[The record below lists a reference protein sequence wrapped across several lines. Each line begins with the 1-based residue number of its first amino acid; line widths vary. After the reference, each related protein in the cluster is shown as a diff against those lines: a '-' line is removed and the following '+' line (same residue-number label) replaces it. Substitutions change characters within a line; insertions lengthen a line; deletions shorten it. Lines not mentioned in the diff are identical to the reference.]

1 MSKCWWEG
9 AREREWVKMW
19 EKGDHPRDQGG
30 GRELCPEHWKKKGNT
45 LPVGGDAF
53 SMTEGQRGRVNEET
67 GNFVGMALKS
77 PHFSVCSHDTS
88 EGGDGEI
95 RGLWSVLR

>member
-1 MSKCWWEG
+1 MLVGGSQREGAGEDVGEGRPPKRSRRWEG
-9 AREREWVKMW
+9 IVSRALE
-19 EKGDHPRDQGG
+19 
-30 GRELCPEHWKKKGNT
+30 KKGEHT
-45 LPVGGDAF
+45 SSVWGDAF
-53 SMTEGQRGRVNEET
+53 SMTEGRRGRVDEET

-95 RGLWSVLR
+95 RGLRSVLR